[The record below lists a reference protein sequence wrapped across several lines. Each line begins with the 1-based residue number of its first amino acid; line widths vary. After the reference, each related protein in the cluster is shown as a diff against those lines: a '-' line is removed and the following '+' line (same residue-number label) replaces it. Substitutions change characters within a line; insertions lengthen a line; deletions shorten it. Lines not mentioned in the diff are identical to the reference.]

1 MHISSQIDFPFT
13 ILIKLFYTAQEIQLL
28 TSAQIANMYT
38 YHVTHS
44 SGQHYSPIAIRP
56 TWPVQRASTT
66 TKTPRHPPNC
76 PPKKSLGH
84 PQPQINPH
92 AYLLNT
98 PSTNPPNFTS
108 APSSRAHDPSSH
120 TTAGAGPPSLSSRL
134 DLRLHAHCEDTYIL
148 YPVHELPLQLGADT
162 QASRCICSAW

>member
-1 MHISSQIDFPFT
+1 MQISSQIDFLFT
-13 ILIKLFYTAQEIQLL
+13 ILIKLLYTAQEIQLL

-38 YHVTHS
+38 YHVTHP

-120 TTAGAGPPSLSSRL
+120 TYNCRSGTTEFIESPGSAPPRPLRGHIHSLPGARAAP
-134 DLRLHAHCEDTYIL
+134 A
-148 YPVHELPLQLGADT
+148 
-162 QASRCICSAW
+162 AWC